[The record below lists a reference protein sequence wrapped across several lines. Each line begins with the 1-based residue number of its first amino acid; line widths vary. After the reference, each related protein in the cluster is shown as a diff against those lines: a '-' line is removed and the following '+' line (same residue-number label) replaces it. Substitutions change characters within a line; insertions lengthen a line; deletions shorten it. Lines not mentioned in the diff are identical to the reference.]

1 MTGEAVLEFGPS
13 EALAGVEV
21 AISVA
26 VMVTGS
32 EICPGGGDVSER
44 VSAIHLQ
51 CGLAYLALLAVLCRV
66 GGVLG
71 KPVCWLEIKF
81 LSSEN

>member
-1 MTGEAVLEFGPS
+1 MTGEAVLELGPS

-32 EICPGGGDVSER
+32 EVVLVVVMSVNECQLSDSRMWKLYSRP
-44 VSAIHLQ
+44 
-51 CGLAYLALLAVLCRV
+51 LLAGRAA
-66 GGVLG
+66 
-71 KPVCWLEIKF
+71 KA
-81 LSSEN
+81 SQSAS